1 MHPDPNRTESQI
13 GRLTLTVEEVAQM
26 LGLSRSA
33 TYEAIARG
41 EIPSLRF
48 GRRIVVTRRALHRL
62 LGHGDASIELPSGR
76 QI

>member
-1 MHPDPNRTESQI
+1 MHTNPDQTERPI
-13 GRLTLTVEEVAQM
+13 DRLTLTVEEVAQI

-48 GRRIVVTRRALHRL
+48 GRRIVVTQRVLHGL
-62 LGHGDASIELPSGR
+62 LGHGDLPIDHGPGR
-76 QI
+76 HT

>member
-1 MHPDPNRTESQI
+1 MHTNPNRTEPPI
-13 GRLTLTVEEVAQM
+13 DRLTLTVEEVAQV

-48 GRRIVVTRRALHRL
+48 GRRIVVTRHALHRL
-62 LGHGDASIELPSGR
+62 LGHGDLSVDHPSGR
-76 QI
+76 QT

>member
-1 MHPDPNRTESQI
+1 MQAKPNRIEARVD
-13 GRLTLTVEEVAQM
+13 RLTFSVEEVAQM

-62 LGHGDASIELPSGR
+62 LGHGDLSIDRPSGH
-76 QI
+76 QT

>member
-1 MHPDPNRTESQI
+1 MQPNPNQTEPPI
-13 GRLTLTVEEVAQM
+13 DRLTLTVEEVAQV

-62 LGHGDASIELPSGR
+62 LGQGDVSIHQPSGR
-76 QI
+76 QT